1 MSATET
7 LTAKRQAYLDGRV
20 ATLARRASDAKTA
33 FKRHEA
39 FGWHLLIPFTVG
51 ASEEE
56 KAIILAGENRY
67 SELRAA
73 CMRAKRSYKNARYAA
88 NRLARAS
95 TSSTTSSDSAPEVE
109 EPQPAPQPKTYH
121 ELVQDN
127 WESQNANFRDARS
140 KFRRFAVAFS
150 GTESQGRSATVKDG
164 LATFVVAKDGA
175 NYEGLSMNV
184 EDLLM
189 PGLRLWASILQVPYA
204 SRMVRAELEK
214 VLQPV
219 LATLAQ
225 GPTPSRWVYL

>member
-1 MSATET
+1 MQTET
-7 LTAKRQAYLDGRV
+7 LATKRQAYL
-20 ATLARRASDAKTA
+20 DAKTA

-95 TSSTTSSDSAPEVE
+95 TSASETSSCDSAPEVE
-109 EPQPAPQPKTYH
+109 EPQPAPQPAPQPQPKTYH

-127 WESQNANFRDARS
+127 WQFQNARS
-140 KFRRFAVAFS
+140 KFRRFA
-150 GTESQGRSATVKDG
+150 VKDG

-184 EDLLM
+184 EELLM
-189 PGLRLWASILQVPYA
+189 PGLKLWASILQVPYA

-219 LATLAQ
+219 LATLAH